1 MNTCTPSNKRADKSS
16 SIAVDASFVH
26 VCFLITLFFSNHFQI
41 RCTFL
46 SYQLVR
52 TRPLPRRLCDTI
64 ALHTLPAKLRLIGR
78 LIFGTYITC
87 GIHASLQVFRKSIFR
102 SLLVFLVEKIC
113 GSPHVSTSEV
123 CRRAERQRMAS
134 STRPGVL
141 SKSESAFIAMFLDL
155 E

>member
-1 MNTCTPSNKRADKSS
+1 MNTCTASNKRADKSS

-87 GIHASLQVFRKSIFR
+87 GIHASLQVFRKSVYR
-102 SLLVFLVEKIC
+102 SLLVFLGKIC
-113 GSPHVSTSEV
+113 GSPHVSISEV
-123 CRRAERQRMAS
+123 CSRAERQRMAS
-134 STRPGVL
+134 STRPDVL
-141 SKSESAFIAMFLDL
+141 SISGSAFIAMFPDL